1 MKEKCQQITSSH
13 SDNSTTNP
21 KAQLAAVKEVEAD
34 EDSDLKTDW
43 MGLGQ
48 LQEMTLG

>member
-1 MKEKCQQITSSH
+1 MKEKCQQITSFH
-13 SDNSTTNP
+13 SDNRTTNP
-21 KAQLAAVKEVEAD
+21 KAQLAAVKEAEAD
-34 EDSDLKTDW
+34 EDSDWESNW